1 MDGQDLWIAADD
13 EGEVSDGGHP
23 VSDPDRKLLVQ
34 VLCAPL
40 ENEMEEIELLNFSS

>member
-1 MDGQDLWIAADD
+1 MDGQYLWIAADD
-13 EGEVSDGGHP
+13 EGEIADGSHP

-40 ENEMEEIELLNFSS
+40 EMKWKKSNC